1 MDSLE
6 RKAQARGR
14 EMNWISPALAA
25 EFAAL
30 GTDAYR
36 IADGQECRI
45 ERYGDG
51 AIISH
56 VAESPASGILEEL
69 TKWRQ
74 RAGVVLEGIYAR
86 RLVLAPGR
94 SDAPR
99 PMGRTSPQHT
109 CVAHEEGLC
118 YEIDFLAGY
127 SCGLFLDQ
135 RANRRTL
142 RASKVKSILNLFSYT
157 CSFSV
162 AGAAGG
168 AQTLSIDLSKP
179 ALARGRRNFALNG
192 LSLEGHRFI
201 ADDAF
206 DVLPRLARRKE
217 KFDAIV
223 LDPPTFS
230 RGRNGRLF
238 RAERDFGRL
247 IELAFTCTVP
257 GSVILLSANCS
268 KLDLSLLKKLAKS
281 HVPVPVTFLAAPAL
295 PDIPAGHGA
304 ATVWVHV

>member
-1 MDSLE
+1 MT
-6 RKAQARGR
+6 
-14 EMNWISPALAA
+14 WISPALAA
-25 EFAAL
+25 EFAAR

-36 IADGQECRI
+36 IADGHECRI

-56 VAESPASGILEEL
+56 TAELPASGILEEL
-69 TKWRQ
+69 ARWRE
-74 RAGVVLEGIYAR
+74 RAGVVLKRSYSR

-99 PMGRTSPQHT
+99 SVGCTSHRHT
-109 CVAHEEGLC
+109 CIAHEEGLC
-118 YEIDFLAGY
+118 YEVDFLAGY

-135 RANRRTL
+135 RANRRML

-168 AQTLSIDLSKP
+168 AETLSIDLSKA
-179 ALARGRRNFALNG
+179 ALERGRRNFVLNG
-192 LSLEGHRFI
+192 LSLEGHRFM
-201 ADDAF
+201 AADAF
-206 DVLPRLARRKE
+206 DVLPRLARRGE
-217 KFDAIV
+217 RFDAII

-238 RAERDFGRL
+238 RAQRDFGRL
-247 IELAFTCTVP
+247 VELAFACAVP
-257 GSVILLSANCS
+257 GCLILLSANCL
-268 KLDLSLLKKLAKS
+268 KLDVPRLEKIGKS
-281 HVPVPVTFLAAPAL
+281 HVPVPVTFIASPAL
-295 PDIPAGHGA
+295 PDIPAEHGA
-304 ATVWVHV
+304 ATVWMHL